1 MKNYF
6 SMFLLGF
13 SLSAIPFVAFS
24 QTQVMPKDV
33 SVLTDSLKK
42 IYAPDKRVDLF
53 SADYTI
59 NGKKLMLQGNTTSAK
74 AHNSLIS
81 GLKQYGYEVMDCMKV
96 FPSEDLGDK
105 VYGIVD
111 VSVCNIRSS
120 ADFSSEMITQ
130 SLLGTP
136 VKVLE
141 KDGWLHIQTPDRYL
155 GWVHSVG
162 VYQVNE
168 QELHAWNRAEK
179 VVVTD
184 HYGWV
189 YEKPDI
195 KSQHISDVVAGN
207 RLRFE
212 GQHGKFYK
220 VSYPNGRKGYI
231 LKEQAQLESFW
242 RKNLKKD
249 AESILG
255 TAKTMMGVPYLW
267 AGMSSKGVDCSGFV
281 RTILYMHDIIIPRDA
296 SQQCLR
302 GDRIEIASDFSNLI
316 PGDLIFFGSKATNQ
330 RKERVVHVA
339 LYLGNK
345 RFIHS
350 QGDVHISSFD
360 INDELYD
367 SYNLNRLL
375 FAARILPYVGIDP
388 EMNTTATN
396 SFYNY

>member
-1 MKNYF
+1 MKKYF
-6 SMFLLGF
+6 SLLLIVI
-13 SLSAIPFVAFS
+13 SLSAIPFMALS
-24 QTQVMPKDV
+24 QPQSIPREV
-33 SVLTDSLKK
+33 SALTDSLKN

-53 SADYTI
+53 SVLYTI
-59 NGKKLMLQGNTTSAK
+59 DGKKLMLQGNTTSAE
-74 AHNSLIS
+74 AHESLVH
-81 GLKQYGYEVMDCMKV
+81 GLQRYGYDVMDCMRV

-105 VYGIVD
+105 IYGIVN

-130 SLLGTP
+130 SLMGTP

-141 KDGWLHIQTPDRYL
+141 KDGWFHIQTPDRYL

-162 VYQVNE
+162 VYRVNKE
-168 QELHAWNRAEK
+168 ELHAWNQAEK
-179 VVVTD
+179 VIVTD

-189 YEKPDI
+189 FEKPDI
-195 KSQHISDVVAGN
+195 KSQHVSDVVAGN
-207 RLRFE
+207 RLKYE
-212 GQHGKFYK
+212 GQQGNFYK
-220 VSYPNGRKGYI
+220 VCYPDGRRGYI
-231 LKEQAQLESFW
+231 LKEQSQLESYW
-242 RKNLKKD
+242 RKNLKQE
-249 AESILG
+249 AGSILA
-255 TAKTMMGVPYLW
+255 TAKTMIGVPYLW

-302 GDRIEIASDFSNLI
+302 GEKIEIASDFSNLI
-316 PGDLIFFGSKATNQ
+316 PGDLIFFGTKANAQ

-360 INDELYD
+360 KNDELYD

-375 FAARILPYVGIDP
+375 FATRILPYVGVDP